1 MRVETKQILA
11 ILTSHHDG
19 GLMQADELV
28 AAADSTAVSVSLP
41 KAKDDGSNVDRMV
54 LNMNAS
60 AFMLWHD
67 RSMDVNE

>member
-28 AAADSTAVSVSLP
+28 AAADSTAVSLP

-54 LNMNAS
+54 LNKNAS
-60 AFMLWHD
+60 AFML
-67 RSMDVNE
+67 